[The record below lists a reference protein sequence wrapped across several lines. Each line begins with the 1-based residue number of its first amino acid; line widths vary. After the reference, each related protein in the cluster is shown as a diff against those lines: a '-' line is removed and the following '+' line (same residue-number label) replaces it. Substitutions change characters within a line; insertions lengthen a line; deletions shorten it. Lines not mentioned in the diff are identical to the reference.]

1 MPSQWGSDQL
11 PTASARWGIP
21 TTLLIK
27 DCQSLRQCFQI
38 SPAYNVPKNLCFI
51 KVDPDFFVP
60 QLWTKNCFW
69 ATSDLKNMIL
79 GLFCHVVYNPKDFLK
94 ILDAQITPSKGRI
107 LKNAMLDGSFDFKS
121 HFDQLGIQISGLVP
135 NARAKDGDE
144 TRVNHS
150 WRFMCRRDPWPFND
164 STRSVAHLC

>member
-107 LKNAMLDGSFDFKS
+107 LKNAMLDGSFDFKTS
-121 HFDQLGIQISGLVP
+121 LWAVGHSNL
-135 NARAKDGDE
+135 RAGSKCQGE
-144 TRVNHS
+144 RWWWNPGQPLLAFHVS
-150 WRFMCRRDPWPFND
+150 PWPLTF
-164 STRSVAHLC
+164 